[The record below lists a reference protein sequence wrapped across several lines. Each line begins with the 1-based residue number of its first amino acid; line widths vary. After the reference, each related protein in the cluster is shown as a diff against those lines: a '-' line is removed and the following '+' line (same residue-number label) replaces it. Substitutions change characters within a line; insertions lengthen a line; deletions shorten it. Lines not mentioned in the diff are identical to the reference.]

1 VRERWIKA
9 GLICT
14 LLLLGACSSTS
25 FVYNRLDFIVPW
37 YADDYV
43 DLDAGQREQLDEM
56 LVPFLAWHRQQELP
70 RYIELLDDIQLRL
83 DRPLAPDDVAA
94 SYAEVEQAWIRLQGQ
109 ALAWL
114 LELGDGLTD
123 EQVEE
128 FLEELQDQQ
137 LEYEKKYLRRS
148 EETYRQESY
157 DNFKDSLQDNLGRL
171 DKAQRQRLLDA
182 SEELRRSDAIW
193 LREREI
199 WLQRMGVILQ
209 REPGWQEV
217 MREAIQRRDQT
228 TSSLYLETF
237 DHNLQVVFAAVADVL
252 NSRTPKQ
259 DKHLRGR
266 LADLREELESL
277 LVQ

>member
-1 VRERWIKA
+1 MRERWIKA

-171 DKAQRQRLLDA
+171 DKAQRQR
-182 SEELRRSDAIW
+182 
-193 LREREI
+193 
-199 WLQRMGVILQ
+199 
-209 REPGWQEV
+209 
-217 MREAIQRRDQT
+217 
-228 TSSLYLETF
+228 
-237 DHNLQVVFAAVADVL
+237 
-252 NSRTPKQ
+252 
-259 DKHLRGR
+259 
-266 LADLREELESL
+266 
-277 LVQ
+277 

>member
-1 VRERWIKA
+1 MRERWIKA

-109 ALAWL
+109 ALAWV

>member
-109 ALAWL
+109 ALAWV

>member
-9 GLICT
+9 GLICI

-83 DRPLAPDDVAA
+83 DRPLAPGDVAA

-109 ALAWL
+109 ALAWV

-252 NSRTPKQ
+252 NSRTPRQ

>member
-1 VRERWIKA
+1 MRERWIKA

-209 REPGWQEV
+209 REPGWQEL

>member
-109 ALAWL
+109 ALAWV

-259 DKHLRGR
+259 DKHLRSR

>member
-199 WLQRMGVILQ
+199 WLQRIGVILQ